1 MDLLGP
7 RRSLL
12 VLSGGHPY
20 EEAPFA
26 AFLASL
32 GDWELTHL
40 VHPEA
45 EEHVAAGAA
54 DAADALLFYDMPGY
68 TFADGTVKTAPPSP
82 GFKAALERRF
92 ASGRGAVM
100 MHHAIAGWAE
110 WPQWSEWLG
119 GRFLYQ
125 PGEVQGRAV
134 LDSGYRHDVDYTAEL
149 VAGQGAGHPVLEGVP
164 ATFPVNDELYLG
176 EVFEADVTPLIRAR
190 HEFGASN
197 FYSAAHAVAGRMFD
211 NADWPH
217 PPGSNLVAWAKP
229 VGSAQIVYCQFGDG
243 PHTYANPA
251 VRTVIANALAWT
263 AQSRST

>member
-1 MDLLGP
+1 MA
-7 RRSLL
+7 RTLL

-26 AFLASL
+26 AFLESL
-32 GDWELTHL
+32 GDWDITHH

-45 EEHVAAGAA
+45 EEQVAAGAA
-54 DAADALLFYDMPGY
+54 DSADAMLFYDMPGY
-68 TFADGTVKTAPPSP
+68 TFADGTVKTAPPSDA
-82 GFKAALERRF
+82 FKAALERRF

-125 PGEVQGRAV
+125 PGPVRGATK

-149 VAGQGAGHPVLEGVP
+149 VGEHPVLAGAP
-164 ATFPVNDELYLG
+164 ATFSVNDELYLG

-190 HEFGASN
+190 HDYVAEN

-211 NADWPH
+211 NSDWPH
-217 PPGSNLVAWAKP
+217 PPGSNLVAWTKP
-229 VGSAQIVYCQFGDG
+229 IGAAQMVYCQFGDG
-243 PHTYANPA
+243 PHTYANPV
-251 VRTVIANALAWT
+251 VRQIIANALEWT
-263 AQSRST
+263 ARV

>member
-1 MDLLGP
+1 MGKT
-7 RRSLL
+7 LL

-26 AFLASL
+26 TFLAGL
-32 GDWELTHL
+32 GDWDVTHY

-45 EEHVAAGAA
+45 EERVAAGAA
-54 DAADALLFYDMPGY
+54 DAADAMLFYDMPGY
-68 TFADGTVKTAPPSP
+68 TFADGTVKTAPPSQ

-100 MHHAIAGWAE
+100 MHHTIAGWAE

-125 PGEVQGRAV
+125 PGEVRGQSK

-149 VAGQGAGHPVLEGVP
+149 VTGHPVLEGIP

-176 EVFEADVTPLIRAR
+176 EVFEDDVTALIRAQ
-190 HEFGASN
+190 HDYVAGN

-211 NADWPH
+211 NSDWPH
-217 PPGSNLVAWAKP
+217 PPGSNLVAWTKQIGPAP
-229 VGSAQIVYCQFGDG
+229 IVYCQFGDG
-243 PHTYANPA
+243 PHTYANPV
-251 VRTVIANALAWT
+251 VRKVIANALEWT
-263 AQSRST
+263 SRNQGEPQ